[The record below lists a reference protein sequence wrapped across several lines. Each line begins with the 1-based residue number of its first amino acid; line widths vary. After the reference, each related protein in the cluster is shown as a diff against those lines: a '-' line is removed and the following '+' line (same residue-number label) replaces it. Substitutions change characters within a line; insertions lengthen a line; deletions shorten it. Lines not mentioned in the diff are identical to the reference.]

1 MLSSN
6 RKSETSF
13 TPIETEEFVP
23 FATQLP
29 DPLIP
34 LGSRSQVIVVLWIS
48 PHEFYIHLKSH
59 EAEFDEMMKQ
69 IQVFY
74 QNRKSTNTRPT
85 IGDTVIVHQANENV
99 FKRARI
105 IDYNAS
111 LDKYRVQSLDYGDKA
126 ICQLSDIYDVE
137 KSFVRLPSLAVWCSL
152 QNVVVNYSR
161 VEIQEK
167 IDKYIDPTRNI
178 KCDFLSTI
186 GNITYVEMLIDGVSF
201 RDSLIADSTISL
213 LPIGE
218 C

>member
-1 MLSSN
+1 
-6 RKSETSF
+6 
-13 TPIETEEFVP
+13 
-23 FATQLP
+23 
-29 DPLIP
+29 
-34 LGSRSQVIVVLWIS
+34 
-48 PHEFYIHLKSH
+48 
-59 EAEFDEMMKQ
+59 MMKQ

-74 QNRKSTNTRPT
+74 QNRKSTNTRRT

-213 LPIGE
+213 FPIGE
-218 C
+218 CQNFVMVIPLIMIMIYLMVSLHCSIPLSLMICFFFYRFRASTLSRPGSYAASGFHQRPVIF